1 MMYNSTILKKTP
13 DFTSK
18 TNPLMIHVQLY
29 ILINYTLLLSK
40 CPYEQQQKK
49 SQEP

>member
-18 TNPLMIHVQLY
+18 TNPLMIHVQY